1 MTPAMSAR
9 YLFRRHDRQREI
21 NHYHFVHLDTQK
33 RYSYTHLLAMSS
45 GHTLQQVL
53 EALQQL
59 YQNPD
64 PNVKKGANEWLQ
76 EFQHS
81 VS

>member
-1 MTPAMSAR
+1 
-9 YLFRRHDRQREI
+9 
-21 NHYHFVHLDTQK
+21 
-33 RYSYTHLLAMSS
+33 MSS

-81 VS
+81 VSQVVRFPLQTLLDQ

>member
-1 MTPAMSAR
+1 MSA
-9 YLFRRHDRQREI
+9 
-21 NHYHFVHLDTQK
+21 
-33 RYSYTHLLAMSS
+33 

-64 PNVKKGANEWLQ
+64 PTVKKGANEWLQ

-81 VS
+81 VSLRRGRQGRSGPERLQLEPGAETWVLISGRCVAGVS